1 MFTVLIQRG
10 KEHEA
15 HIVSVKTF
23 DTKAEAENFCISVQ
37 QQGKYWVYAEIVDDD
52 ELVELGNPWLED

>member
-10 KEHEA
+10 KEEQA
-15 HIVSVKTF
+15 TFVSVRHFK
-23 DTKAEAENFCISVQ
+23 TKADAEKFCDSIQSC
-37 QQGKYWVYAEIVDDD
+37 GKYWAFAQTVEDY